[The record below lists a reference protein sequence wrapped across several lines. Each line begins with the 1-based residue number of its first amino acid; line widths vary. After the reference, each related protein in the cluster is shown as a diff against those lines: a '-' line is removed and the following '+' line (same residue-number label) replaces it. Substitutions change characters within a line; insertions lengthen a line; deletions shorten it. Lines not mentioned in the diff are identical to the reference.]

1 MEENAAFGSGTSTT
15 KQLKLEVGLST
26 NTRHGTNKYQKFK
39 SNGRKRRFQ
48 KIISNYRNKLQIKY
62 VHSKGKSKDI
72 AKLN

>member
-39 SNGRKRRFQ
+39 SNGWFQ
-48 KIISNYRNKLQIKY
+48 KIINSPQIT
-62 VHSKGKSKDI
+62 
-72 AKLN
+72 

>member
-39 SNGRKRRFQ
+39 SNGRKIPKNNQFIPNNI
-48 KIISNYRNKLQIKY
+48 KLISYRIR
-62 VHSKGKSKDI
+62 
-72 AKLN
+72 